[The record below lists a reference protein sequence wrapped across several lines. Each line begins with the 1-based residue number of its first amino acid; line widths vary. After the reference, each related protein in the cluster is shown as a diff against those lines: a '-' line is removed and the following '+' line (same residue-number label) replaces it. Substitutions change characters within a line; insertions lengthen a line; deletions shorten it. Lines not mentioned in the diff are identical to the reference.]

1 MHENAWVQL
10 SHNTFSNSAWKFNRD
25 ESVNRRTVT
34 NLGQRKKKEHK
45 STFCCFTLLS
55 SKFLFSSPVHV
66 QPFFS
71 FPEHFCK
78 QEQTADNCCKH
89 ALTGRLRNIAD
100 ILAAICVNTWYLTA
114 IRILGFF
121 RHQWVLISC
130 THHLL
135 QSKQMIIIYLFTC
148 FQGRDVSEEG
158 GGRLKKKRGFELC
171 LGTWTTGQHVV
182 SVGVHDFH
190 FFPFQWKIM
199 KTTDN

>member
-1 MHENAWVQL
+1 MSAALPQHVLQLCMEIQQGRVCKQENCHQFRA
-10 SHNTFSNSAWKFNRD
+10 
-25 ESVNRRTVT
+25 
-34 NLGQRKKKEHK
+34 KKKK
-45 STFCCFTLLS
+45 RAQIDILLFHFVIFEIP
-55 SKFLFSSPVHV
+55 FLLTSACAAF
-66 QPFFS
+66 FFS

-121 RHQWVLISC
+121 RHQWVLISY

-182 SVGVHDFH
+182 SAGVHDFH
-190 FFPFQWKIM
+190 FFPFQ
-199 KTTDN
+199 